1 MAQPSDFMTRM
12 RQPTVSSM
20 YVRPTAGNRCCARPC
35 RAAVVRN
42 QPRVGVCTMHAH
54 VLCATA
60 MQGAQPRHSSQ
71 QARRRTDHSVVGL
84 VKSLARSS
92 SCTHSAP
99 SSTLVPCSPP
109 STAAGTIRRE
119 HSSAPRDRHT
129 LASTPAWL
137 SRMTSTCGES
147 PVAAVSRASYL
158 AMVANELWARKLAG
172 VARKVAGSANR
183 RPKPRV
189 VHHQHGGRANTR
201 MSTSTKLS
209 LDRFHS
215 LRVWF
220 WLRERTCEAP
230 ELGEAKAVIQAWLL
244 GSFSAFYLRTSE
256 HHIARAIHNVVA
268 TQCCCGRGCVVACH
282 HGEPARVTWFIG
294 WD

>member
-1 MAQPSDFMTRM
+1 MCYAPQPC
-12 RQPTVSSM
+12 
-20 YVRPTAGNRCCARPC
+20 TAPE
-35 RAAVVRN
+35 
-42 QPRVGVCTMHAH
+42 
-54 VLCATA
+54 
-60 MQGAQPRHSSQ
+60 PRHSSQ
-71 QARRRTDHSVVGL
+71 QARRRTDHSVVGF

-158 AMVANELWARKLAG
+158 AMVAKELWARKQAG
-172 VARKVAGSANR
+172 VVRKVAGSANR

-209 LDRFHS
+209 LGRFHS
-215 LRVWF
+215 LRVWI
-220 WLRERTCEAP
+220 WLRETRV
-230 ELGEAKAVIQAWLL
+230 KRRSS
-244 GSFSAFYLRTSE
+244 GSQS
-256 HHIARAIHNVVA
+256 
-268 TQCCCGRGCVVACH
+268 CDPG
-282 HGEPARVTWFIG
+282 RVTWQFCSILSQNIG
-294 WD
+294 TSHRPSDPQRRGNAVLLWAWLRCGMPPR